1 MRLVLLGRKRSL
13 AAILSP
19 LSREAGDPRSAYKET
34 HHSLAAKEDT
44 MKRKAQFDDARRQD
58 ERVTAMLERHVRG
71 RHGAA
76 AIRTHSDATLRKR
89 LEIAR

>member
-1 MRLVLLGRKRSL
+1 MRRKVL
-13 AAILSP
+13 
-19 LSREAGDPRSAYKET
+19 
-34 HHSLAAKEDT
+34 
-44 MKRKAQFDDARRQD
+44 FDDGRRQD

-76 AIRTHSDATLRKR
+76 AIRTHADATLRKR